1 MSVDLSLII
10 PNKCRSLRDCDEAK
24 QCFYDTIDHIIK
36 YFHGRKQFVTN
47 IYIKEEDDDD
57 EFNLIEYSFEIP
69 LLNITAYMHA
79 GFWDIWPVARY
90 SQYFYTYDKDMYGK
104 PRIWT
109 REVCFNTLLAFGHKE
124 GWICDEFHSWNSE
137 LDDVD
142 STFED
147 WKSYGSKS
155 EDGIIHEFNVMD
167 FTDFCPEEQ
176 KWPEYFSKYHDDYK
190 ECHAVW
196 DALGLKFPQYE
207 FLAKI
212 IPLPNHYLVAQGD
225 DLYILDIESGKL
237 LIDFPIDNCHADFNG
252 AGVQIFRGEK
262 SAFFSIEGKQLT
274 DFRVGKFS
282 WKWATCP
289 KHFLGQIIT
298 DEATGKMFLNDGT
311 PYNETSDN
319 KE

>member
-1 MSVDLSLII
+1 M
-10 PNKCRSLRDCDEAK
+10 
-24 QCFYDTIDHIIK
+24 
-36 YFHGRKQFVTN
+36 
-47 IYIKEEDDDD
+47 
-57 EFNLIEYSFEIP
+57 
-69 LLNITAYMHA
+69 
-79 GFWDIWPVARY
+79 
-90 SQYFYTYDKDMYGK
+90 
-104 PRIWT
+104 
-109 REVCFNTLLAFGHKE
+109 
-124 GWICDEFHSWNSE
+124 
-137 LDDVD
+137 D

-155 EDGIIHEFNVMD
+155 EDDIIHEFNVMD

-207 FLAKI
+207 FLAKV

-289 KHFLGQIIT
+289 KHFLWQIIT